1 MDTNRFQPRM
11 SADRYKTASVEL
23 HHRRP
28 SVSICGGR
36 SDKVQ
41 RFCELAAALLF
52 CSGLA
57 RAGDFRVERDIPYLG
72 EGRAEKAD
80 LYLPE
85 GDSGQR
91 PAVVDIHGGGW
102 SGGDKAAAREV
113 NICTNLAANG
123 YVAMSINYVLQQK
136 GGPPVWPKN
145 LHDCKTAV
153 RWLRVNAE
161 RLRIDGR
168 RIGVIGG
175 SAGGHL
181 AAMVGVTGRGTELD
195 PQGPFG
201 DQPCDV
207 QAVVDLYGPITWM
220 ATRDLAM
227 FGKTRAEAPE
237 LYRLGSPL
245 GHLDKADPP
254 ILIIHG
260 TDDKTVELEQSRVF
274 AAALE
279 AAGVE
284 HQLITVEGGPHSFH
298 LQPKQMD
305 LRAAVLGFFNKH
317 LKRQ

>member
-1 MDTNRFQPRM
+1 MNTDKRG
-11 SADRYKTASVEL
+11 SVSEEL
-23 HHRRP
+23 HRACP
-28 SVSICGGR
+28 CVSLRGGR
-36 SDKVQ
+36 SVGVH
-41 RFCELAAALLF
+41 RFFELVVALLL
-52 CSGLA
+52 CAGLA
-57 RAGDFRVERDIPYLG
+57 RAGDFRVERDISYLG
-72 EGRAEKAD
+72 EDRAEKAD
-80 LYLPE
+80 LYIPL
-85 GDSGQR
+85 GDSGLR

-123 YVAMSINYVLQQK
+123 YVAMSINYLLQQK
-136 GGPPVWPKN
+136 GGPPAWPQN

-153 RWLRVNAE
+153 RWLRANAG

-181 AAMVGVTGRGTELD
+181 AAMVGVTGRGTNLD
-195 PQGPFG
+195 PKGPFG

-207 QAVVDLYGPITWM
+207 QAAVDLYGPITWM

-245 GHLDKADPP
+245 GHLDQGDPP
-254 ILIIHG
+254 VLIIHG
-260 TDDKTVELEQSRVF
+260 TADKTVELEQSRVF

-279 AAGVE
+279 VAGIE
-284 HQLITVEGGPHSFH
+284 HQFIVVEGGPHSFH

-305 LRAAVLGFFNKH
+305 LRPAVLGFFDKH
-317 LKRQ
+317 LKGR